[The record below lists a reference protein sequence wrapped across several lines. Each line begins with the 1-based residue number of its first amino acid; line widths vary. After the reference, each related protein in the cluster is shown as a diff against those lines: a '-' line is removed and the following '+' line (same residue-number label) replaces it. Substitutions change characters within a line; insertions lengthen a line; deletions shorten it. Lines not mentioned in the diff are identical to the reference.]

1 MNRRIASMAI
11 AALAGSA
18 LAASTAS
25 ADTVVMGST
34 LAADDAGGVSGTAA
48 TVSAQIAFAPATSP
62 NPVIS
67 PANGLITG
75 WKVKSMDDG
84 AIYTLKVLRPNG
96 AVSLVTATN
105 SSFLGVTSVQA
116 PSAVPAGTGVATP
129 AGAIFSYP
137 AALPIQKGD
146 YIGLL
151 TGGATDG
158 LPQAFTNGL
167 AANLIANNF
176 GAAPADGGTAN
187 LLADAQHDLLLQATV
202 KFCKVPD
209 LKGQKAGAAQAALA
223 AADCAAKVTRK
234 PTKKKKNV
242 GKVTEQSLAPGTTA
256 APGTEVPIVV
266 GKKAKTKKKK
276 KKKKKK

>member
-1 MNRRIASMAI
+1 MSRRIASVAI

-34 LAADDAGGVSGTAA
+34 LAGDDAGGVSGTAA

-116 PSAVPAGTGVATP
+116 PSAVPAGTGVATRRARSSATQQP
-129 AGAIFSYP
+129 SRSRRATTSACS
-137 AALPIQKGD
+137 
-146 YIGLL
+146 

-158 LPQAFTNGL
+158 LPQAFTNGVP
-167 AANLIANNF
+167 ANLIANNF

-242 GKVTEQSLAPGTTA
+242 GKVTKQTLAPGTTA

-266 GKKAKTKKKK
+266 GKKAKAKKKK
-276 KKKKKK
+276 KKKK